1 MFVLPFIFITDPPAG
16 IYIRAK
22 LFYAFLLLLFADM
35 AEKFYNQIT
44 IVCQLTFK
52 TSDTVNFHL
61 VLFFIQLS
69 VQNAFCNLVHPAWI
83 QKCKFTSLRYLL
95 KVPAQK
101 RFSFFFLCRN
111 CHGCYLEETGINIC
125 DQFPDQA
132 ALSCRSPAFH
142 QNKYGCLMFF

>member
-35 AEKFYNQIT
+35 AEKFHNQIT

-61 VLFFIQLS
+61 VLFFVQLS
-69 VQNAFCNLVHPAWI
+69 VQNAFCNQPPVSS
-83 QKCKFTSLRYLL
+83 QSTGTKT
-95 KVPAQK
+95 V
-101 RFSFFFLCRN
+101 FFFLP
-111 CHGCYLEETGINIC
+111 L
-125 DQFPDQA
+125 
-132 ALSCRSPAFH
+132 
-142 QNKYGCLMFF
+142 